1 MRHGLASGGA
11 VIDADVVAVWLQL
24 TVDHSLAG
32 VEQCH
37 HRFALWLAQVEE
49 RAYVSTWDHQGVA
62 LGDGVCVSHHQCV
75 VIAVNNAV
83 RRQLAEGTG
92 LVCHRAG
99 SRGQWL
105 EASYAA
111 LILPGGWL
119 IP

>member
-1 MRHGLASGGA
+1 MNVKVIHNTLADFHGKRLSALI
-11 VIDADVVAVWLQL
+11 VL
-24 TVDHSLAG
+24 TA
-32 VEQCH
+32 
-37 HRFALWLAQVEE
+37 AQ
-49 RAYVSTWDHQGVA
+49 STRDHQGVA

-83 RRQLAEGTG
+83 WRQLAEGTG

-99 SRGQWL
+99 NCGQWL